1 MIARD
6 ISPLASALQ
15 AHLPDVHIYDTVG
28 DPLMQNAVA
37 DRCIETCQQ
46 AGIAEENARI
56 IGEALAGYLY
66 GWCSRDGQLDE
77 QIRYAQTAL
86 NRGSGGLDDHVIP
99 QRPIGSVLPVGAIA
113 LMVAG
118 VVGLEITVH

>member
-6 ISPLASALQ
+6 IYPLAWSLQ
-15 AHLPDVHIYDTVG
+15 AHLPDPRIRDTVG

-37 DRCIETCQQ
+37 DCCIATCQQ
-46 AGIAEENARI
+46 AGMVNGNARV

-66 GWCSRDGQLDE
+66 GWCGRDADLDE
-77 QIRYAQTAL
+77 RVGQAQAVL
-86 NRGSGGLDDHVIP
+86 NLGAGGSGDHVMP
-99 QRPIGSVLPVGAIA
+99 QRPTGAALPVGAIA

-118 VVGLEITVH
+118 VLGLEIEAR

>member
-6 ISPLASALQ
+6 IYPLAMTLQ
-15 AHLPDVHIYDTVG
+15 AHLPDPWIRETVG

-37 DRCIETCQQ
+37 DRCVATCQQ
-46 AGIAEENARI
+46 AGMADGDAQV

-66 GWCSRDGQLDE
+66 GWCSRDAHLDE
-77 QIRYAQTAL
+77 RISHAQTAL
-86 NRGSGGLDDHVIP
+86 NCGAGGSGDHVMLR
-99 QRPIGSVLPVGAIA
+99 RPTETALPVGAIA

-118 VVGLEITVH
+118 VLGLEVEAR